1 MSSIPLSARERKI
14 SKVSDSWIRIDVKKH
29 DNLHHIDFNKE
40 KIQYRKAE
48 MENKDKDKDKKDVKI
63 QKMPILSANR
73 DNRRIKTAN
82 RATMSKDL
90 ISQS

>member
-1 MSSIPLSARERKI
+1 
-14 SKVSDSWIRIDVKKH
+14 
-29 DNLHHIDFNKE
+29 
-40 KIQYRKAE
+40 
-48 MENKDKDKDKKDVKI
+48 MENKDKEKDKKDVKI

-90 ISQS
+90 VSQS

>member
-14 SKVSDSWIRIDVKKH
+14 SKVSDSWIRIDVKNH

-48 MENKDKDKDKKDVKI
+48 MENKNKDKKDVKI

-82 RATMSKDL
+82 RATMNKDL